1 MSSSRGLPD
10 PGIEPV
16 SLSLLHWQVGSLP
29 LAPPGKPTMY
39 LTVNEQQFFSLK
51 VTELVMCHAIHSVLQ
66 SLKFGLS
73 NPLTLETN
81 PKERE

>member
-1 MSSSRGLPD
+1 
-10 PGIEPV
+10 
-16 SLSLLHWQVGSLP
+16 
-29 LAPPGKPTMY
+29 MY